1 MPSPSAAP
9 QQQNPSVGFNLAAI
23 AALVALVAIALAY
36 AIDAAGRNANMAPH
50 RLAEDEVTLTRT
62 IGGKD
67 LEIPVSWF
75 RYSEQRVEGFAKQ
88 IDLQLL
94 LPLGKAGATVLVEVT
109 LMPRSRVRPSA
120 SLLDGVYLH
129 QFQTVEMNDGP
140 AGLIGKPMEMR
151 DGFAGE
157 TIWYDALSADPF
169 VAKCAAPV
177 AEGTEARCLRAVYLG
192 PGLAAVYAFGADV
205 LENWKR
211 FDPEIRTL
219 LTRIGV

>member
-1 MPSPSAAP
+1 MPSPSAARR
-9 QQQNPSVGFNLAAI
+9 QQNHSVGFNLAAI

-36 AIDAAGRNANMAPH
+36 AIDAAGRSAGVAPH
-50 RLAEDEVTLTRT
+50 RVAEDEVTLTRT

-67 LEIPVSWF
+67 LEIPLSWF
-75 RYSEQRVEGFAKQ
+75 RYAEQRVEGFAKQ

-94 LPLGKAGATVLVEVT
+94 LPLGHAGATVPIEVT

-140 AGLIGKPMEMR
+140 VGLIGKPLEQR

-177 AEGTEARCLRAVYLG
+177 AEGTTARCLRAVYLG

-211 FDPEIRTL
+211 FDPEIRAL